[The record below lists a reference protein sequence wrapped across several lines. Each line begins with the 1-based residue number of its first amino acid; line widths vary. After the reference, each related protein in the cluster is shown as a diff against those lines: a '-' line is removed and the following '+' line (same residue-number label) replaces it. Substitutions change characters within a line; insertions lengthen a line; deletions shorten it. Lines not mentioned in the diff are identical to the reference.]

1 MGQKDKVDR
10 KTEKQNASTSSHQ
23 READNL
29 RSKIFTEEVSA
40 SEIAE
45 TLHAWSRRT
54 KRLPNCF
61 LSFPL
66 AHFGSSS
73 ILSCGIWDNHARDDN
88 VFNEFPK
95 ARAKAKK
102 DQKKRGACLLST
114 PRVSQSRVCPWS
126 FSWMVLAC
134 LNSGPAALPRAPFF
148 LFFGTNTALLYLFT
162 NST

>member
-102 DQKKRGACLLST
+102 DQKKKRCMSLIHTTRISIACMSL
-114 PRVSQSRVCPWS
+114 VFFVDG
-126 FSWMVLAC
+126 FGVLE
-134 LNSGPAALPRAPFF
+134 
-148 LFFGTNTALLYLFT
+148 
-162 NST
+162 